1 MSVLLLFWQ
10 IGAARAMRDGEAR
23 LVVAAAEA
31 RAYALHH
38 WLHDARDGP
47 GFVPPASGKARR
59 LTDEEARRLANHP
72 ASPPVL
78 TAPRGWEVT
87 EMIALPEGPEGQGG
101 DPLPHGIVVIK
112 AEIDGEIQ
120 HRQIKL
126 IRNALAAGRP
136 GETAKLAEAASDF
149 EPADDIAIFA
159 WPYGRID
166 PRFVLRSRR
175 AGHPAPHML
184 FDLKMGGNNVTGV
197 GALEAAGSAALSGE
211 TRADG
216 SLTVAGTVNT
226 GPGTEAG
233 AGLSVTGLA
242 RAGDVDVTGALTVG
256 TTAGLERLTAKD
268 LEVEDSFRC
277 GACP

>member
-1 MSVLLLFWQ
+1 
-10 IGAARAMRDGEAR
+10 MRDGEAR
-23 LVVAAAEA
+23 LVATAAEA
-31 RAYALHH
+31 LAYALHH
-38 WLHDARDGP
+38 WLHEEGDASGI
-47 GFVPPASGKARR
+47 VPPASGKARP
-59 LTDEEARRLANHP
+59 LTDEEADGLANHP
-72 ASPPVL
+72 ASAREL
-78 TAPRGWEVT
+78 TAPRGWEIT
-87 EMIALPEGPEGQGG
+87 EMITLPEGQEG

-112 AEIDGEIQ
+112 APKDAALQNIRD
-120 HRQIKL
+120 RQIDL
-126 IRNALAAGRP
+126 IRIALAAGRP
-136 GETAKLAEAASDF
+136 DEAANLVKTTPEISFD
-149 EPADDIAIFA
+149 PDHNIAIFA
-159 WPYGRID
+159 WLYGRID

-175 AGHPAPHML
+175 AGHPPPHML
-184 FDLKMGGNNVTGV
+184 FDLKMGGKNVTGV

-242 RAGDVDVTGALTVG
+242 RAGDVDVTGALTVR
-256 TTAGLERLTAKD
+256 TTAELERLTAKD